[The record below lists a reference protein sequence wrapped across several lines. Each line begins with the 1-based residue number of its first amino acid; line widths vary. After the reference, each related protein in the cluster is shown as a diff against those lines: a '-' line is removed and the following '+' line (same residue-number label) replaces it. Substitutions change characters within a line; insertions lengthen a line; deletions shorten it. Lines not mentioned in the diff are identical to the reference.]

1 MTYKT
6 FIIGLLAT
14 FGLPWL
20 LAIAIPFAEMQ
31 SLDPVKYNEKADGQS
46 GIYVSKRAG
55 QIAQGS
61 EIYGEEGCY
70 YCHTQLIRPTYAGN
84 DLWRADWAGLRKSAD
99 NPDTRRETNQFDF
112 YHEKIA
118 HIGLIRVGP
127 DLSNFGRRVQSY
139 VKADPEFTPEEWVYI
154 HLYNPRGKRNPLTGK
169 RGLYL
174 NSVCPSKSG
183 LFKEVNNVNASG
195 DALPVAAP
203 EGKAIVPTARAK
215 TLVSYLLSLQKD
227 NLANTVP
234 ASMDHAVSEP
244 TKPE

>member
-20 LAIAIPFAEMQ
+20 LAIAIPYAEMQ
-31 SLDPVKYNEKADGQS
+31 NLDRVNYNEDADGKT
-46 GIYVSKRAG
+46 GVYVSQRAG

-61 EIYGEEGCY
+61 EIYGQEGCY

-112 YHEKIA
+112 YPEKVA
-118 HIGLIRVGP
+118 HVGLVRFGP

-139 VKADPEFTPEEWVYI
+139 VKADPEFTPEEWVFI
-154 HLYNPRGKRNPLTGK
+154 HLYNPRGKR
-169 RGLYL
+169 GLFL
-174 NSVCPSKSG
+174 HSVCPSKSG
-183 LFKEVNNVNASG
+183 LFKEVNLVNAAG
-195 DALPVAAP
+195 AALPVAAP
-203 EGKAIVPTARAK
+203 AGKAIVPTDRAK
-215 TLVSYLLSLQKD
+215 TLASYLLSLQKD
-227 NLANTVP
+227 NMDNSVP
-234 ASMDHAVSEP
+234 ASMDYGVGET